1 MAAPA
6 HPTAYIAAV
15 VGVGLVERMPVDAM
29 RLESV
34 LGGRADTTE
43 GIDPMRY
50 GFEMV
55 GSNAGRHSA

>member
-1 MAAPA
+1 MYTGTYKKSTP
-6 HPTAYIAAV
+6 
-15 VGVGLVERMPVDAM
+15 GRGLVERL
-29 RLESV
+29 LESV